1 MRKPWTEEEIKIIED
16 NYLTMSDKELMSLI
30 TDRTEAAITTK
41 RKKMGK
47 TKTNKKYNIDIVKR
61 DFERKDYILL
71 SEEFIDCVH
80 NLDYICEKHKD
91 KGVQKLSY
99 GHMLEGKG
107 CKYCGV
113 IKQGLKRRTVT
124 DDQCK
129 QVCEEKN
136 FKYIRNE
143 IENQCRVIFY
153 ICNNHPEVGIQ
164 KMRLGN
170 MRRKF
175 IKGCPFCKKKLTH
188 YSKVKE
194 QYKIYLIKT
203 R

>member
-129 QVCEEKN
+129 QVC
-136 FKYIRNE
+136 
-143 IENQCRVIFY
+143 
-153 ICNNHPEVGIQ
+153 
-164 KMRLGN
+164 
-170 MRRKF
+170 
-175 IKGCPFCKKKLTH
+175 
-188 YSKVKE
+188 
-194 QYKIYLIKT
+194 
-203 R
+203 